1 MRIYNLQFILT
12 QERKLDKITLI
23 IPDTF
28 LRFRIIDLVIWSL
41 YGIIRLNYWTPEGD
55 VMLKS
60 GLYEQIINQGITEE
74 LKSTDKIIRLKNIDE
89 GESSK
94 D

>member
-1 MRIYNLQFILT
+1 M
-12 QERKLDKITLI
+12 
-23 IPDTF
+23 
-28 LRFRIIDLVIWSL
+28 
-41 YGIIRLNYWTPEGD
+41 TPEGD

-94 D
+94 VLAQYVSRKRT